1 MKHEQLETE
10 DTLHLVEELE
20 HERRHSLRAAR
31 IAHSKE
37 DKEEEMFWLVT
48 AARCKRLRR
57 QVQTKVGDVAE
68 ESWCPL
74 KSAQA
79 IRQLNYETMNGDIE
93 TFNELE
99 ELVDSINS
107 HVLKQDLTGCQA
119 CAVDKEMV

>member
-1 MKHEQLETE
+1 MNLE

-31 IAHSKE
+31 VAHSHE
-37 DKEEEMFWLVT
+37 NKEEEMFWLVT
-48 AARCKRLRR
+48 AARCKRIRR
-57 QVQTKVGDVAE
+57 RVQAKVGDVAE

-74 KSAQA
+74 KSAQS
-79 IRQLNYETMNGDIE
+79 IRQLNYETMDGDIE
-93 TFNELE
+93 SFNELE

-119 CAVDKEMV
+119 CKADMLADVE